1 MGLLLKKDFKEMV
14 SAELV
19 SVSGGL
25 VAGLLLS
32 FLLDKIYLIPGI
44 IIMIPGFMEMRG
56 NISGTL
62 SARLSSAL
70 FLGKIKPKFSRGKIL
85 NGNVAAAFFLVL
97 IVSALIGVIAY
108 LANLIFFG
116 QSVIQLVL
124 VSFVAGVI
132 SNVIEI
138 PITIATVFWLFRKGH
153 DPDNIMGPYVTTT
166 GDIISILSLMAAVI
180 II

>member
-14 SAELV
+14 SAELI

-25 VAGLLLS
+25 AAGVLLS

-44 IIMIPGFMEMRG
+44 LIMIPGFLEMRG

-85 NGNVAAAFFLVL
+85 NGNVVASFSLVL
-97 IVSALIGVIAY
+97 ILSTLI
-108 LANLIFFG
+108 
-116 QSVIQLVL
+116 
-124 VSFVAGVI
+124 
-132 SNVIEI
+132 
-138 PITIATVFWLFRKGH
+138 
-153 DPDNIMGPYVTTT
+153 
-166 GDIISILSLMAAVI
+166 
-180 II
+180 